1 MFEGL
6 QRGRADVMLDPLRIA
21 FRSLFVDSQA
31 EEKRDDDP
39 VPPAAGLGQPPT
51 GIREEYGAVRFPP
64 HQASS
69 FESRD
74 VLGHGRRLDR
84 RFPPA
89 LPLRATRSV
98 RRSVQRNLP
107 PFRSH
112 VPDARSRIPQP
123 VLREPCRQFRTVH
136 VPVIAALSYLGLC
149 RETAGLTTCLHRVDK
164 LAVANFEVGRPR

>member
-84 RFPPA
+84 RLHSKPA
-89 LPLRATRSV
+89 GDFHRPCLSARLDQFGDQFNV
-98 RRSVQRNLP
+98 I
-107 PFRSH
+107 FRHFALMCLTHGRESL
-112 VPDARSRIPQP
+112 SLCFGSP
-123 VLREPCRQFRTVH
+123 VD
-136 VPVIAALSYLGLC
+136 S
-149 RETAGLTTCLHRVDK
+149 
-164 LAVANFEVGRPR
+164 FERFMFL